1 MKSNLTEVEL
11 IRGAPAP
18 AWARPG
24 ASFLHLVSAEELQ
37 DLRNA
42 LMEGKLPTDLQGKL
56 SYLTGE
62 SLIHRFVAENS
73 RLIVSLL
80 MAAYGGAF
88 RQANQ
93 ACLERLLR
101 VLAYVRKNDDATPDS
116 EAGGFVDDQ
125 QEMRAAIAE
134 FGEMIQSFK
143 AWRLRYQVPG
153 MWRP

>member
-1 MKSNLTEVEL
+1 M
-11 IRGAPAP
+11 
-18 AWARPG
+18 
-24 ASFLHLVSAEELQ
+24 
-37 DLRNA
+37 RNA
-42 LMEGKLPTDLQGKL
+42 LMDGKLPTDLQGKL

-62 SLIHRFVAENS
+62 SLIHRFVAENA

-125 QEMRAAIAE
+125 QEMRAAIIE
-134 FGEMIQSFK
+134 FGAMIESFK
-143 AWRLRYQVPG
+143 SWRLRYQVPG
-153 MWRP
+153 MWS